1 MDAYRQPKF
10 SYFLFKSLLPT
21 EGLEQ
26 VPLVE
31 AKPFIYIA
39 HLMTPFSPSHV
50 TVFTNCEEVRLTLF
64 GKEIGVKPA
73 ILESSPVPRVPVV
86 LRMYSAMWMRGI
98 KIRKTMVRSISLG
111 LRAHL

>member
-31 AKPFIYIA
+31 VKPFIYIA
-39 HLMTPFSPSHV
+39 HLMTPFSPADV

-64 GKEIGVKPA
+64 GKEIGVEPA
-73 ILESSPVPRVPVV
+73 IAKSSPVPRVPVV
-86 LRMYSAMWMRGI
+86 SKMFFAMWMRGI
-98 KIRKTMVRSISLG
+98 KIRKAMERSISLG
-111 LRAHL
+111 